1 MAEVPPRVGRR
12 FGTGATLLAGLG
24 ALLGPVLVLGGGG
37 SSLTTIEPWTPSLH
51 VLAQN
56 AEVEQKNPELVALGS
71 SFCVTN
77 TNPAQL
83 AVGLGEPNLRIS
95 VLGEPGSASAMWYAI
110 LKDRVYG
117 NGAKPR
123 LVVLVATMGTMMQG
137 RVPTERVSVLAEL
150 AAEVDGPLAEKGGL
164 PSAADPWRLAMTQ
177 RAKLRDGWVSAV
189 RRGFVGF
196 GFGGDGE
203 ALSTAA
209 ANSVFAAQQN
219 NGMEVQAR
227 MLPGVEEGEDAEV
240 RLAVGLEDP
249 ALTFLPDLVELAHAN
264 GSEIAVVLPPVSPE
278 KPYGQRLSPAGEAA
292 VVHYLHDN
300 DVGFI
305 DLRDLSFPA
314 RYYRDGR
321 HLSPKGAA
329 VFSLAAGE
337 ALGDIGALGA
347 NIRGPHI
354 PPTVARVVGPLPR
367 QLTPGRAAHNG
378 CVRKTTY
385 PRLPPISAQELFA
398 SGANATSPLVAVLGD
413 AVLVPADARAQLAG
427 CTGTWAMVGKSLT
440 VAAPTADAGEPRLE
454 LAADAVLRGG
464 RTAAHWVYPGGALV
478 WTWAEAPEPG
488 AVRIRVRAHAF
499 DTEAVDAALIVGDAR
514 VALTPNS
521 AGVLEAELA
530 TRAAGPLVVEVRAA
544 VGSAFVLVDELSV
557 DADNAP
563 IWAVRPAPAHVSPVF
578 SEAPTYAAPPP
589 VPEAIDL
596 GPLGKGGRF
605 EVPFVNTVGCTAYEV
620 TENGVAL
627 PGVVADA
634 IPKHRPGLLR
644 THHHENLVWYATSD
658 GTEPGA
664 NGRTYALRFRDS
676 RRCDQQ
682 QWLLPGDKLTA
693 ELGPKQHRSLA
704 GPPRALDLSGNT
716 NDSAVPTGS
725 YTVRVSRGEDVLYA
739 GDVAIAAVL
748 AGIALPL
755 PAPPA
760 GVSPRSIRV
769 EIAAPPDA
777 SPVLLDAGLSDRAPE

>member
-1 MAEVPPRVGRR
+1 M
-12 FGTGATLLAGLG
+12 AGLA
-24 ALLGPVLVLGGGG
+24 ALVGPAVVLGVGART
-37 SSLTTIEPWTPSLH
+37 LTAIEPWTPSLH

-56 AEVEQKNPELVALGS
+56 AEVAKKNPELVALGS

-77 TNPAQL
+77 TNPVQL
-83 AVGLGEPNLRIS
+83 AAGLGEPDLRIS

-110 LKDRVYG
+110 LKDRVYR

-150 AAEVDGPLAEKGGL
+150 SAEVDEPLAQKGGL
-164 PSAADPWRLAMTQ
+164 PSASDPWRLAVTQ
-177 RAKLRDGWVSAV
+177 RGQLRDRWVAAV

-196 GFGGDGE
+196 SFGGEGE

-209 ANSVFAAQQN
+209 ADTVFAAQQA
-219 NGMEVQAR
+219 NGMEAQVR
-227 MLPGVEEGEDAEV
+227 LLPGVEDGEDAEV
-240 RLAVGLEDP
+240 RLAVGLDDP
-249 ALTFLPDLVELAHAN
+249 ALTFLPDLVELAQRN
-264 GSEIAVVLPPVSPE
+264 GSEMAVVLPPVSPE

-292 VVHYLHDN
+292 VVRYLHDN
-300 DVGFI
+300 DVGFV

-337 ALGDIGALGA
+337 ALRDIGALGA

-354 PPTVARVVGPLPR
+354 PPTVTRVAGPLPK
-367 QLTPGRAAHNG
+367 QLAPGRTASNQ

-385 PRLPPISAQELFA
+385 PRLPPISTQELFSSGTNA
-398 SGANATSPLVAVLGD
+398 SSPLVALLAD
-413 AVLVPADARAQLAG
+413 TALEPAGGRAQLTG
-427 CTGTWAMVGKSLT
+427 CTSTWAMVGKTLT
-440 VAAPTADAGEPRLE
+440 VSAPAPEAGEPTLQ

-478 WTWAEAPEPG
+478 WSWAEAPEPG
-488 AVRIRVRAHAF
+488 TVHIRVRANSFGAEPP
-499 DTEAVDAALIVGDAR
+499 EATLVVGGETAALTEIG
-514 VALTPNS
+514 
-521 AGVLEAELA
+521 AGVLGA
-530 TRAAGPLVVEVRAA
+530 TLRIQAPGPLVVEVRA
-544 VGSAFVLVDELSV
+544 SAASSFILVDELTL
-557 DADNAP
+557 DAGNAP
-563 IWAVRPAPAHVSPVF
+563 IWAVRPAPAHVAPVF
-578 SEAPTYAAPPP
+578 AEPPTYAAPPP
-589 VPEAIDL
+589 VPEAVDL

-605 EVPFVNTVGCTAYEV
+605 RVPFVNTVGCTAYEV
-620 TENGVAL
+620 TENGIAL

-634 IPKHRPGLLR
+634 VPKHRPGLLR

-664 NGRTYALRFRDS
+664 NGRAYALAFRDS

-682 QWLLPGDKLTA
+682 QWLLPGDTLTA
-693 ELGPKQHRSLA
+693 ELGPKQHRSLS
-704 GPPRALDLSGNT
+704 GPPRALELSGDT
-716 NDSAVPTGS
+716 NDPAPPTGS
-725 YTVRVSRGEDVLYA
+725 YGVRVSRGDDVLFA
-739 GDVAIAAVL
+739 GEVAIAAVL
-748 AGIALPL
+748 AGTSVPL

-760 GVSPRSIRV
+760 GPIGRTLVIELSVPS
-769 EIAAPPDA
+769 DA
-777 SPVLLDAGLSDRAPE
+777 SPVLLDAGISDRAPE